1 MGIIN
6 SIGKKFRSIASSP
19 FGNALLTSASRRLSA
34 AGLPFGGLFGTQD
47 QNFAINSFDR
57 QGDATDWRVKLTLG
71 GAQNNPLATE
81 MQQPVLQPLA
91 EFGCMVFP
99 ITPTILVQHV
109 AHYNAQ
115 GLVHT
120 NYPFYAYQNSE
131 TMAININGTLPVSNE
146 EEVKYWI
153 ATVHFLRT
161 ITKMYYGN
169 SDNQGN
175 PPPVCRLN
183 GYGDFVYK
191 DVPVVVTNFN
201 VELREAVDYIGVSVP
216 TSSKEN
222 LPAAGTGAEGSPNQK
237 FKQSQLGQVDPGF
250 RRALAEQQ
258 ADKVVDG
265 NVNYVPTDSLIA
277 VTCLPI
283 YSRNKISNEFN
294 LKAFAEG
301 KIVKGSPGGLGG
313 FI

>member
-6 SIGKKFRSIASSP
+6 SIGKVFNSVASSP

-34 AGLPFGGLFGTQD
+34 SGLPFGGLFGTQD

-57 QGDATDWRVKLTLG
+57 QGDETDWRVKLTLG
-71 GAQNNPLATE
+71 GAQNNPLASE

-91 EFGCMVFP
+91 EFGGMVFP

-146 EEVKYWI
+146 EEGKYWI

-161 ITKMYYGN
+161 ATKMFYGGGDALRG
-169 SDNQGN
+169 S
-175 PPPVCRLN
+175 PPPILRLN
-183 GYGDFVYK
+183 GYGDYVFPN
-191 DVPVVVTNFN
+191 VPVVITNFT
-201 VELREAVDYIGVSVP
+201 VELGEDVDYIPVEVTGTN
-216 TSSKEN
+216 TSFAN
-222 LPAAGTGAEGSPNQK
+222 ANTLIQNPITTGANK
-237 FKQSQLGQVDPGF
+237 FVKSTNSARQGKSITRVPMISNL
-250 RRALAEQQ
+250 
-258 ADKVVDG
+258 
-265 NVNYVPTDSLIA
+265 NVQCQPL
-277 VTCLPI
+277 
-283 YSRNKISNEFN
+283 YSRNEITKNFS
-294 LKAFAEG
+294 LKQFA
-301 KIVKGSPGGLGG
+301 SGGGIKDG

>member
-6 SIGKKFRSIASSP
+6 SLGRVFNSVATSP

-57 QGDATDWRVKLTLG
+57 QGDETDWRVKLTLG

-91 EFGCMVFP
+91 EFGGVVFP

-120 NYPFYAYQNSE
+120 NYPYYAYQNSE

-146 EEVKYWI
+146 EEGKYWI

-161 ITKMYYGN
+161 ATKMFYGGGDAVRG
-169 SDNQGN
+169 S
-175 PPPVCRLN
+175 PPPILRLN
-183 GYGDFVYK
+183 GYGDYVFPN
-191 DVPVVVTNFN
+191 VPVVITNFT
-201 VELREAVDYIGVSVP
+201 VELGEDVDYIPVEVTGTNTSFANASTILQNPIRGRASSSVSKFAAQQKRERQGKNITRVP
-216 TSSKEN
+216 MVSN
-222 LPAAGTGAEGSPNQK
+222 L
-237 FKQSQLGQVDPGF
+237 
-250 RRALAEQQ
+250 
-258 ADKVVDG
+258 
-265 NVNYVPTDSLIA
+265 NVQ
-277 VTCLPI
+277 CQPI
-283 YSRNKISNEFN
+283 YSRNEITNNFN
-294 LKAFAEG
+294 LKKFA
-301 KIVKGSPGGLGG
+301 SGGNIKDG